1 MFLPAYSSWSTWKI
15 AHTEGYT
22 LLVKSHNV
30 HFSLHQNPIPYNH
43 SGKRRVE
50 KLHFQ
55 GILRAALSL
64 GQMSSPSGEETAPA
78 TVPAYQPVGLQLCC
92 SVPVSYT
99 HLDVYKRQVH
109 A

>member
-1 MFLPAYSSWSTWKI
+1 MFLPAYSSWSTWKN

-22 LLVKSHNV
+22 LWVKSHNV

-50 KLHFQ
+50 KLHFKD
-55 GILRAALSL
+55 ILRAALSL

-92 SVPVSYT
+92 SVPDTY
-99 HLDVYKRQVH
+99 HLK
-109 A
+109 